1 MFFPVSKILWFFATP
16 SNLLITLSVIGV
28 ALLLLGWRRAGLAVS
43 LVAITG
49 LVIFAASP
57 APRLLMRALE
67 NHYPPVAM
75 NDPGRVDGIIVLG
88 GSAHLRRGQ
97 IKLNDAAAR
106 LTTAVTLA
114 RRYPEARV
122 VFSGGDGRLI
132 QLDRGAGEV
141 DAVRLLL
148 SQMGLEGDRV
158 IFEDRSRNTRE
169 NASFTRELVTP
180 KRGERWLLVTSAFHM
195 PRSAGVFQHEG
206 FYVTPYPVDYYTRN
220 EATDFLPFHSF
231 SSGLRLADLAVREWL
246 GLTVYWLAGYT
257 STLLPDASAASGKSP

>member
-16 SNLLITLSVIGV
+16 SNLLITLSVVGV
-28 ALLLLGWRRAGLAVS
+28 ALLLLGWRRAGMTVSVLAV
-43 LVAITG
+43 TG

-57 APRLLMRALE
+57 APRLLMRVLE
-67 NHYPPVAM
+67 NRYPPVAM

-148 SQMGLEGDRV
+148 SQMGLEGDRI

-169 NASFTRELVTP
+169 NAAFTRDLVTP
-180 KRGERWLLVTSAFHM
+180 ARGERWLLVTSAFHM
-195 PRSAGVFQHEG
+195 PRAAGVFQRER
-206 FYVTPYPVDYYTRN
+206 FYVTPYPVDYYTRD
-220 EATDFLPFHSF
+220 EAADFLPFHSF

-257 STLLPDASAASGKSP
+257 ATWLPGAEPPPDQTP

>member
-1 MFFPVSKILWFFATP
+1 MFFPVSKVLWFFATP
-16 SNLLITLSVIGV
+16 SNLLITMVVVGLVLILVGLRRTGLTLSLI
-28 ALLLLGWRRAGLAVS
+28 AA
-43 LVAITG
+43 TG
-49 LVIFAASP
+49 LVIFSASP
-57 APRLLMRALE
+57 VPRLLMRALE

-75 NDPGRVDGIIVLG
+75 NDPGRVDGVIILG

-114 RRYPEARV
+114 RRYPEARI

-132 QLDRGAGEV
+132 QLDKGSGEV

-148 SQMGLEGDRV
+148 SQMGLEGERV

-169 NASFTRELVTP
+169 NAAFTRDLVAP

-195 PRSAGVFQHEG
+195 PRSAGVFQHER

-220 EATDFLPFHSF
+220 EPADFLPFHSF
-231 SSGLRLADLAVREWL
+231 SSGLRLADLAVREWI
-246 GLTVYWLAGYT
+246 GLTAYWLAGYT
-257 STLLPDASAASGKSP
+257 SAMFPHVEKSDASPG